1 MMMTA
6 RRQSR
11 TAPTAPP
18 TAAPTAAPTVTG
30 GVEVVERVV
39 VRPV

>member
-11 TAPTAPP
+11 TAPMAPP

-30 GVEVVERVV
+30 GVEVVEWGV